1 MSQRYKLIV
10 NVPVT
15 HADAVREAMAAAGA
29 GRYGAYSH
37 CSFSLRGTGRFMP
50 GPEAKPYLGE
60 RGKLET
66 VEEEQIQ
73 VDVQHEDMK
82 AVLSAMKQA
91 HPYEVIGHEIHLLV
105 DEGIF

>member
-10 NVPVT
+10 NVPLT

-29 GRYGAYSH
+29 GHYGAYSH
-37 CSFSLRGTGRFMP
+37 CSFSMRGVGRFMP
-50 GPEAKPYLGE
+50 GADSHPFLGE
-60 RGKLET
+60 RGKLEV

-73 VDVQHEDMK
+73 VDVQHENMK
-82 AVLSAMKQA
+82 AVLAAMKAA
-91 HPYEVIGHEIHLLV
+91 HPYEVIGHEIHQLV